1 MADSKKTKVTKKAV
15 EVKSLTDLHKEL
27 ASMKQDLLDSK
38 KSHRSGELVN
48 PRVLGTI
55 KKEIARLLTAIRAEE
70 LKSQKESK

>member
-48 PRVLGTI
+48 PRVLSTL